1 MQQDLRPKVNLRDC
15 PTITCESCGSIY
27 FREVIYIKRVPALMT
42 GASEDTTVPFPIYKC
57 DDCGHI
63 NKGHNPFEEEK
74 KSDTIVLDSEDN
86 ISDAVDS
93 FINE

>member
-1 MQQDLRPKVNLRDC
+1 
-15 PTITCESCGSIY
+15 GSIY

-74 KSDTIVLDSEDN
+74 KTDKIVLDSEKN